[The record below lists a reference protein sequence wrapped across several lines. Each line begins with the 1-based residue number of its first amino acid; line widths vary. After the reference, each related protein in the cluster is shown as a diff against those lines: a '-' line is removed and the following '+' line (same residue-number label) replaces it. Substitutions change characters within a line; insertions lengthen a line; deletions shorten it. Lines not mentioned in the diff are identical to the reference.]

1 LRAKAQ
7 EGDGVDSIL
16 PILMTTDLAHTPL
29 VTLAQSAPEGS
40 WVPMLGAFAG
50 GLVLWIMG
58 VKVLKPAFAIIGGA
72 LGGFAGIVVVP
83 LTGLPAFEIAG
94 VLLQPQVVGMVIGG
108 LIGLAVAVALFKF
121 IITVGSS
128 VVFAAAGVLAGLIWL
143 SVSGS
148 STVTGN
154 TEGGEVAALQAEEA
168 GDAYSDVR
176 DELKRIGADLALD
189 QATDSAADGAASLT
203 GDEAADAA
211 KEQLR
216 SAAEASRAFIASI
229 RDAAMAEWDR
239 RSTKERTVI
248 FGGGATGFVIG
259 LLAGAIFT
267 RRATAV
273 ITALA
278 GSAVWLTAGV
288 ALLRG
293 PIGINPDTMTLAP
306 TTWAVAWGG
315 MSFIGLVLQ
324 LGVVNKKRSDRDDK
338 DDDDDD

>member
-1 LRAKAQ
+1 MESLRAKAQ
-7 EGDGVDSIL
+7 EGDGVFATITSL
-16 PILMTTDLAHTPL
+16 TAFSTP
-29 VTLAQSAPEGS
+29 VLAQAAPEGT

-58 VKVLKPAFAIIGGA
+58 AKVLKPAFAIIGGA

-83 LTGLPAFEIAG
+83 LTGLPAFEVAG
-94 VLLQPQVVGMVIGG
+94 VMVQPQVLGMVIGG

-121 IITVGSS
+121 IITLGSS
-128 VVFAAAGVLAGLIWL
+128 LVFAAAGVLAGLIWL
-143 SVSGS
+143 SVSGN
-148 STVTGN
+148 STVTNN
-154 TEGGEVAALQAEEA
+154 TESGEVAALAAEETGGA
-168 GDAYSDVR
+168 YDAVR
-176 DELKRIGADLALD
+176 DELARIGEDLAID
-189 QATDSAADGAASLT
+189 QAANAAGDGAASLT
-203 GDEAADAA
+203 GDEAAEAA

-216 SAAEASRAFIASI
+216 SAAEASREFIGAI
-229 RDAAMAEWDR
+229 RDSAMAEWER
-239 RSTKERTVI
+239 RSSKERAVI
-248 FGGGATGFVIG
+248 FGGGATGFVLG

-293 PIGINPDTMTLAP
+293 PVGMDPDKLVFSPNA
-306 TTWAVAWGG
+306 WAVVWGG

-324 LGVVNKKRSDRDDK
+324 LGVVNKKRSGNDN
-338 DDDDDD
+338 DDDDDDD

>member
-1 LRAKAQ
+1 MDTTIANLMMP
-7 EGDGVDSIL
+7 EMLSTGVL
-16 PILMTTDLAHTPL
+16 
-29 VTLAQSAPEGS
+29 TLAQSAPEGA

-58 VKVLKPAFAIIGGA
+58 GKVLKPAFAIIGAA

-83 LTGLPAFEIAG
+83 LTGLPAFEVAG
-94 VLLQPQVVGMVIGG
+94 VLLQPQVLGMVIGG

-121 IITVGSS
+121 IITLGAS
-128 VVFAAAGVLAGLIWL
+128 VVFAAAGVLTGLIWL
-143 SVSGS
+143 SVSGQ

-154 TEGGEVAALQAEEA
+154 TEAGEVAALAAEETGGA
-168 GDAYSDVR
+168 YDAVR
-176 DELKRIGADLALD
+176 GELARIGEDLALD
-189 QATDSAADGAASLT
+189 QATDAAGDGAASLT
-203 GDEAADAA
+203 GDEAAEAA

-229 RDAAMAEWDR
+229 RDTAMAEWDR
-239 RSTKERTVI
+239 RSTKERAVI
-248 FGGGATGFVIG
+248 FGGGAAGFVVG

-267 RRATAV
+267 RRATAI

-293 PIGINPDTMTLAP
+293 PIGLDADKLAFSP
-306 TTWAVAWGG
+306 NAWAVVWGG

-324 LGVVNKKRSDRDDK
+324 LGVVNKKRSSKR
-338 DDDDDD
+338 DDDDDDDD